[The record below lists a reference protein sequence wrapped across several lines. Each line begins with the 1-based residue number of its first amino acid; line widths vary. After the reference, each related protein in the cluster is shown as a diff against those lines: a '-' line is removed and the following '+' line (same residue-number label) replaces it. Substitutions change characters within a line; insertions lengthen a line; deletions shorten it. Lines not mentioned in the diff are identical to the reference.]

1 MTIILLE
8 LGESYCV
15 LAGNWPDQPP
25 NPKVYKRMHAAEKS
39 DTGILPKKEPNKTC
53 SGQVAEGLE
62 GRLVAEG
69 NF

>member
-39 DTGILPKKEPNKTC
+39 DTGIVPKKEPNKT
-53 SGQVAEGLE
+53 
-62 GRLVAEG
+62 
-69 NF
+69 